1 MSIPFLDLNDHL
13 WNIAARA
20 LKSSLKTRFHLAC
33 KMSVQPMSYTY
44 SQPTYGSAV
53 PMVQTYSQQP
63 TYQTYNTVQYTQP
76 APTQY
81 VTQQVAAPVMQTRA
95 IAMSPPPA
103 PAPAPIKMPGGFVPK
118 TEVRSSFNIHFSP
131 LLRLAP
137 LAC

>member
-1 MSIPFLDLNDHL
+1 MIFYGILPLRPKEFV
-13 WNIAARA
+13 
-20 LKSSLKTRFHLAC
+20 KLAFNSC

-63 TYQTYNTVQYTQP
+63 TYQSYNTVQYTQP
-76 APTQY
+76 APTTQY
-81 VTQQVAAPVMQTRA
+81 VTQQVAAPVVQTRA

-118 TEVRSSFNIHFSP
+118 TEVRSPFNIHFSP